1 MAKYSIGLDF
11 GTESCRALLFNIT
24 SGDEAAQ
31 VVYIYE
37 NGVIN
42 ERLPV
47 EGEERLPP
55 EWALQD
61 PEDYLRALRKVIKE
75 VLEQGGAEAQ
85 EVIGVG
91 IDFTA
96 CTILPI
102 KSDGTP
108 LCLFSEY
115 RHNPHSWVKLWKHH
129 AAQKEADDINRVAR
143 ERKEEFL
150 KYYGGL
156 ISSEWMIPKSL
167 QIAREAKEVYDAADI
182 IIDAGD
188 WIVLQLTGEK
198 TRNSCV
204 AGYKGMWIDT
214 LGFPSKEF
222 LRAVDPLI
230 ENIVEDKFITNI
242 IPPGIM
248 AGKIDKKGAELCGLP
263 IGTPVSAATIDA
275 HSGVPG
281 MGVTGEGVMSL
292 IMGTSTC
299 HMVLSKKPILFEGF
313 AGMVK
318 DGIIPGFYGY
328 ESGQAATG
336 DILAWFV
343 KNFVP
348 SPYAEEAER
357 KGVNLFQLLTEKC
370 ASLAPGASGLVALDW
385 MNGNRSVLMNANLSG
400 LVIGLTLATK
410 PEELYRALIEAIS
423 FGTKRII
430 ESYTSAGIK
439 IDELVGCG
447 TLSGNPLIMQ
457 VTADVT
463 GLPIKAAASDQAVAL
478 GAAIFGAVAAGK
490 QNDGFDTIG
499 EAVKRM
505 VRPPIAVY
513 KPQWES
519 KKIYHQLY
527 REYLKLH
534 DHFGLQEEMM
544 IRLKRLSQT

>member
-1 MAKYSIGLDF
+1 MANYSIGLDF
-11 GTESCRALLFNIT
+11 GTESCRALLINLT
-24 SGDEAAQ
+24 TGEEVAQ
-31 VVYIYE
+31 AVYIYE
-37 NGVIN
+37 NGVIT
-42 ERLPV
+42 ERLPI
-47 EGEERLPP
+47 EGGEKLPP

-75 VLEQGGAEAQ
+75 VLEQGGAESQ

-96 CTILPI
+96 CTILPV

-108 LCLFSEY
+108 LCLLSKY
-115 RHNPHSWVKLWKHH
+115 RDNPHSWVKLWKHH
-129 AAQKEADDINRVAR
+129 AAQREADDINQVAR
-143 ERKEEFL
+143 ERGEEFL

-167 QIAREAKEVYDAADI
+167 QIAREAKELYDAADI
-182 IIDAGD
+182 LIDAGD
-188 WIVLQLTGEK
+188 WIVLQLTAEK

-222 LRAVDPLI
+222 LGAVDPLI
-230 ENIVEDKFITNI
+230 ENIVEEKFITNI
-242 IPPGIM
+242 VPPGVM
-248 AGKIDKKGAELCGLP
+248 AGKIDEKGAELCGLP

-299 HMVLSKKPILFEGF
+299 HMVLSKKAILFEGF

-348 SPYAEEAER
+348 SRYAEEAQR
-357 KGVNLFQLLTEKC
+357 RSIDLFQLLSEKS
-370 ASLAPGASGLVALDW
+370 ASLAPGASGLLALDW

-400 LVIGLTLATK
+400 LIIGLTLATK
-410 PEELYRALIEAIS
+410 PEEIHRALIEAVS
-423 FGTKRII
+423 FGTRRIV
-430 ESYTSAGIK
+430 ESYTSACIK

-457 VTADVT
+457 ITADVC
-463 GLPIKAAASDQAVAL
+463 GLPIKAAASEQAVAL

-490 QNDGFDTIG
+490 QKGGFDTVG
-499 EAVKRM
+499 EAVERM

-513 KPQWES
+513 KPQGERKS
-519 KKIYHQLY
+519 IYDQLY

-534 DHFGLQEEMM
+534 DHFGLHEQMM
-544 IRLKRLSQT
+544 IRLRRLNQG

>member
-1 MAKYSIGLDF
+1 MANYSIGLDF
-11 GTESCRALLFNIT
+11 GTESCRALLVNIST
-24 SGDEAAQ
+24 GEEVAQ
-31 VVYIYE
+31 AVYIYE
-37 NGVIN
+37 NGVITK
-42 ERLPV
+42 RLPI
-47 EGEERLPP
+47 EGGTGLPP

-61 PEDYLRALRKVIKE
+61 PEDYLHALRKVIKE
-75 VLEQGGAEAQ
+75 VLEQGGAEPQ

-91 IDFTA
+91 IAFTA
-96 CTILPI
+96 CTMLPV
-102 KSDGTP
+102 KKDGTP
-108 LCLFSEY
+108 LCMLEEH
-115 RHNPHSWVKLWKHH
+115 RNNPHSWVKLWKHH
-129 AAQKEADDINRVAR
+129 AAQREADDINRVAQER
-143 ERKEEFL
+143 EEEFL

-182 IIDAGD
+182 LIDAGD
-188 WIVLQLTGEK
+188 WAALQLTGEQ

-214 LGFPSKEF
+214 LGFPSREF

-242 IPPGIM
+242 VPPGVM
-248 AGKIDKKGAELCGLP
+248 AGKIDKQGAELCGLP
-263 IGTPVSAATIDA
+263 MGTPVSAATIDA

-299 HMVLSKKPILFEGF
+299 HMVLSKRPILFEGF

-336 DILAWFV
+336 DILAWFIN
-343 KNFVP
+343 NFVP
-348 SPYAEEAER
+348 APYAEEATSR
-357 KGVNLFQLLTEKC
+357 GVNLHQLLTEKS
-370 ASLAPGASGLVALDW
+370 ASLTPGASGLVALDW

-400 LVIGLTLATK
+400 LIVGLTLATK
-410 PEELYRALIEAIS
+410 PEEMYRSLIEAIS

-447 TLSGNPLIMQ
+447 TLSRNPLIMQ

-463 GLPIKAAASDQAVAL
+463 GLPIKAGASEQAVAL

-490 QNDGFDTIG
+490 QHAGFDTVG
-499 EAVKRM
+499 EAVERM

-513 KPQWES
+513 RPQGES
-519 KKIYHQLY
+519 KRIYDQLY

-534 DHFGLQEEMM
+534 DLFGLQEEMM
-544 IRLKRLSQT
+544 VRLRRLSQG